1 MKDIKQKIKCVEKCD
16 FLQSTRR
23 NIIFLLFSLIII
35 PVWVNAQTKSI
46 EGMVV
51 DFQNESVI
59 GASVVIKGTT
69 TGMTTD
75 VDGKFSISAKASD
88 ILVVSY
94 IGFETKEVPVGNST
108 TLKIIMNENL
118 QILDE
123 VVVVG
128 YGTQKRANLTGS
140 VAAINNEQLVTTK
153 NPNVQNMLTG
163 KLPGVRVIQKTS
175 EPGQFNNQFD
185 IRGFGSPL
193 IVVDGIPR
201 GDFERLDPNEVESIS
216 ILKDASASI
225 YGVASSNGV
234 VLITTK
240 QGEQGK
246 QHIEYSM
253 YYGLQFPSEV
263 LRPVGSFYRMTLL
276 NEKTKRGRPREQL
289 LFSDQDFENLA
300 NGITHSY
307 DWYEELMR
315 TSAPQ
320 QQHNLSLRGGNG
332 GINYFVNLGYFTEE
346 GFFKTNDLN
355 YSKYNLRTNLTA
367 KITNNLKANVR
378 MNGILDIR
386 DRPNTD
392 TWRTF
397 SMLWRTN
404 PSYPFYAN
412 NNPLYP
418 FFPNQENAL
427 VMANKELTGYK
438 NDKKKIF
445 QSSIDLVYDV
455 PYIKGLTAKAL
466 FSFDTTMDDNHT
478 FTKSYKLY
486 NYDPIGENYNVGAEL
501 NTPQRIERYFGNSES
516 YMGNISLNYD
526 KALGKHKIDAMLL
539 YEESRSIGEN
549 FSARRDL
556 KLPMPYLSVGMVDG
570 QVGSGSALNEY
581 TKKSV
586 VGRLNYTFQE
596 KYLVEASF
604 RYDGSSKF
612 LPGKQWDIFPS
623 VNLGWRISEEGFI
636 KHNLSFVDNL
646 KIRATY
652 GKLGTDSSNL
662 WEFLDGYNYPGTGGN
677 RESGYPNGVYF
688 GDLFVPTV
696 SVRATPNPDITW
708 VSIYIAN
715 AGVDV
720 DLWRGRLGISA
731 DVFQRDRKDL
741 YARRSASLPAIFG
754 SDMPQEN
761 LDSDRTKGFELEL
774 KHRNR
779 ISGVGYNLSANL
791 AFTRSMSRTV
801 TRTPDGNSY
810 SNWRNNTNN
819 RYNDLWWGKGKVGQ
833 VQTFDQAATNPVAGN
848 GGLPGDFIYEDWNGD
863 GVIDGGDDHPIATT
877 ISTGS
882 GFQDKRNYP
891 LMNFGLT
898 GGANYKGFDF
908 DFLLQG
914 SAMSYVSYGEQL
926 GQSLAWDGNALGYFL
941 DRWRPADRTAD
952 PNNPNIEWI
961 SGYYAYGS
969 NMADINS
976 RFMIQNGAYIR
987 LKSASIGYTFP
998 KNWLSMFAID
1008 KLRIYVNVYN
1018 LFTITGVKG
1027 LDPEKPTELYGY
1039 MYPLNKTVNF
1049 GASVQF

>member
-1 MKDIKQKIKCVEKCD
+1 MKDIKQKFKCREKCN
-16 FLQSTRR
+16 FLQRTRR
-23 NIIFLLFSLIII
+23 NIMFLLFSLILPIG
-35 PVWVNAQTKSI
+35 VYAQTTSI
-46 EGMVV
+46 EGTIV
-51 DFQNESVI
+51 DSQNEPI
-59 GASVVIKGTT
+59 AGASVVIKGTT
-69 TGMTTD
+69 TGVATD
-75 VDGKFSISAKASD
+75 ANGKFSLNTKASD

-94 IGFETKEVPVGNST
+94 IGFETKEVPVGNNT
-108 TLKIIMNENL
+108 TLKIIIDENS

-140 VAAINNEQLVTTK
+140 VASINNEQLMTTK
-153 NPNVQNMLTG
+153 NANVQNMLTG
-163 KLPGVRVIQKTS
+163 KLPGVRVVQKTS

-201 GDFERLDPNEVESIS
+201 GNFERIDPNEIESIS

-246 QHIEYSM
+246 HQIEYST

-263 LRPVGSFYRMTLL
+263 LRPVGSFDRMTLL
-276 NEKTKRGRPREQL
+276 NEKTKRGRPREAL

-307 DWYEELMR
+307 DWYEEMMR

-320 QQHNLSLRGGNG
+320 QQHNLSLRGGSER
-332 GINYFVNLGYFTEE
+332 INYFVNFGYFDQE
-346 GFFKTNDLN
+346 GFFKSDDLN
-355 YSKYNLRTNLTA
+355 YNRYNLRTNLTA
-367 KITNNLKANVR
+367 KITNRLKANVR

-404 PSYPFYAN
+404 PSYPFFAN

-427 VMANKELTGYK
+427 VMTDKELSGYK

-445 QSSIDLVYDV
+445 QSSIDLVYDI
-455 PYIKGLTAKAL
+455 PYIKGLKAKAL
-466 FSFDTTMDDNHT
+466 FSFDTTIDDNHT

-486 NYDPIGENYNVGAEL
+486 NYDPIGDNYNVGAEL

-516 YMGNISLNYD
+516 SMWNLSLNYE
-526 KALGKHKIDAMLL
+526 KTVGKHKIDALLL
-539 YEESRSIGEN
+539 YEESSSMGEN

-556 KLPMPYLSVGMVDG
+556 KLPMPYLSVGTVDG

-586 VGRLNYTFQE
+586 VGRLNYSFYG

-623 VNLGWRISEEGFI
+623 VNLGWRLSEEGFI
-636 KHNLSFVDNL
+636 KNNLSFVDNL

-677 RESGYPNGVYF
+677 RESGYPNSVYF
-688 GDLFVPTV
+688 GDSFVPTV

-715 AGVDV
+715 AGIDA
-720 DLWRGRLGISA
+720 DLWHGKLGISA

-761 LDSDRTKGFELEL
+761 LDSDRSQGFELEL
-774 KHRNR
+774 RHRNR
-779 ISGVGYNLSANL
+779 ISGVGYNLSANVAL
-791 AFTRSMSRTV
+791 TRSMSRTV

-810 SNWRNNTNN
+810 SNWRNNNSN
-819 RYNDLWWGKGKVGQ
+819 RYNDIWWGKGKVGQ
-833 VQTFDQAATNPVAGN
+833 VQSFGQAATNPVAGN
-848 GGLPGDFIYEDWNGD
+848 GSLPGDFIYEDWNGD
-863 GVIDGGDDHPIATT
+863 GSIDGGDDHPIATT

-882 GFQDKRNYP
+882 SFQDKRNYP
-891 LMNFGLT
+891 LMNFGLN

-914 SAMSYVSYGEQL
+914 AAMSYVSYGEQL
-926 GQSLAWDGNALGYFL
+926 GQSLAWDGNALGHFL
-941 DRWRPADRTAD
+941 DRWHPTDRTAD
-952 PNNPNIEWI
+952 PYNPNIEWT
-961 SGYYAYGS
+961 SGYYSYGS

-976 RFMIQNGAYIR
+976 RFMIQNGAYVR
-987 LKSASIGYTFP
+987 LKSATIGYTFP
-998 KNWLSMFAID
+998 KKWMSLLAVDNL
-1008 KLRIYVNVYN
+1008 KIYVSVYN
-1018 LFTITGVKG
+1018 LFTVTGVKG
-1027 LDPEKPTELYGY
+1027 LDPEKPAELYGY

-1049 GASVQF
+1049 GASIRF